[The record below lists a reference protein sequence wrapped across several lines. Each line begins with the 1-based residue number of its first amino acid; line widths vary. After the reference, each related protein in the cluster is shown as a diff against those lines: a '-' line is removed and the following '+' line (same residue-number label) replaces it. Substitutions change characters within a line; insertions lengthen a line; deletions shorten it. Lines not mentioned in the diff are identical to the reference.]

1 MNIVPQ
7 NSDFD
12 TREVRESAA
21 EIVSILRNRFELSK
35 IESALEGLSDRIRW
49 LRDDDDDK
57 ERWLNDAEDFI
68 EQLWAIHERME
79 ARS

>member
-1 MNIVPQ
+1 MITENPQ
-7 NSDFD
+7 FD

-21 EIVSILRNRFELSK
+21 AEEIVSIVRNRLELLK

-57 ERWLNDAEDFI
+57 EKWLNDSDDFI
-68 EQLWAIHERME
+68 EQPWAIYERME
-79 ARS
+79 ARP